1 MKKKVSII
9 GSGFSSL
16 AAACYLSK
24 FGFEVHVFEKN
35 SMVVG
40 RAARLKIKGFTFDI
54 GPTWYWM
61 PDIFEN
67 FFSDFSKSP
76 QDYYSLERLDPSYE
90 VYFGKKDS
98 IKLEDS
104 FEKRCD
110 QFEAIEKGS
119 KKKLETFISEA
130 KTNYKIAIGE
140 VVYKMYGNSF
150 FELIT
155 INTIKKIK
163 YFFTSIKRQV
173 VKNFKNPNL
182 TQILQFPVLFLGA
195 KPSATPAFYNFMSY
209 ADFGLGT
216 WHPKNGM
223 YSVVLGIEKLA
234 KELGVKFHLNSEV
247 QKILTKGNKASGVRV
262 NEKDFFSD
270 IVLSGADYVHSESLL
285 DFKDRVYSEK
295 YWKKKVFAPSALLF
309 FIGFNKKIK
318 NVSHHTLFFDADFD
332 KHARSIYD
340 DPSWPIDPLI
350 YTNFPSITDKSMAP
364 KNKEACTVLVPIA
377 AGIEDTKELRK
388 SYFELIIGR
397 IEKLTE
403 QSLKNDILFHESY
416 CINDFVNDYN
426 SYKGN
431 AYGLA
436 NTLMQTAFLRPKLKS
451 KKIKKLYFSGQL
463 TVPGPGVP
471 PALISGKLSADLIR
485 KEVNL

>member
-9 GSGFSSL
+9 GSGFSSI

-24 FGFEVHVFEKN
+24 YGFDVHVYEKN
-35 SMVVG
+35 SMVGG
-40 RAARLKIKGFTFDI
+40 RASRKKIKGFTFDI

-67 FFSDFSKSP
+67 FFSDFSKTP
-76 QDYYSLERLDPSYE
+76 QDFYELERLDPSYQ
-90 VYFGKKDS
+90 VYFGEKDS
-98 IKLEDS
+98 ILLKDS

-110 QFEAIEKGS
+110 QFEKIEKGS
-119 KKKLETFISEA
+119 RKKLKIFMAQA
-130 KTNYKIAIGE
+130 KVNYKIAIGE
-140 VVYKMYGNSF
+140 VVYKMYGKSF

-155 INTIKKIK
+155 INTIKKVK
-163 YFFTSIKRQV
+163 YFFTTIKKQIV
-173 VKNFKNPNL
+173 NKFKNPKL
-182 TQILQFPVLFLGA
+182 IQILQFPVLFLGA

-223 YSVVLGIEKLA
+223 YSVVIGMEKLA
-234 KELGVKFHLNSEV
+234 KELGVKFYLKSKVE
-247 QKILTKGNKASGVRV
+247 KILISNNKASGVRV
-262 NEKDFFSD
+262 NGNDFFSD
-270 IVLSGADYVHSESLL
+270 FVLSGADYAHTESLL
-285 DFKDRVYSEK
+285 DLKYRMYSKK
-295 YWKKKVFAPSALLF
+295 YWDKKIFAPSALLF

-318 NVSHHTLFFDADFD
+318 NVSHHTLFFDTNFD
-332 KHARSIYD
+332 KHAISIYD
-340 DPSWPIDPLI
+340 KPSWPSEPLI
-350 YTNFPSITDKSMAP
+350 YSNFPSVTDKTMAP
-364 KNKEACTVLVPIA
+364 KDKESCTILIPIA
-377 AGIEDTKELRK
+377 PGIEDSKKLRK
-388 SYFELIIGR
+388 SYFELIINR

-403 QSLKNDILFHESY
+403 QSLKDHILFYESF
-416 CINDFVNDYN
+416 CINDFINDYN

-451 KKIKKLYFSGQL
+451 KKVKNLFFSGQL

-471 PALISGKLSADLIR
+471 PALISGKLSAELIN
-485 KEVNL
+485 KEVTS